1 MFFAS
6 LRIFF
11 KVKQTIE
18 LEDFIMLTII
28 SFILTI
34 IGSINWLL
42 IGLLQYDFV
51 AGIFG
56 YQASVFSRI
65 IYIIIGISSAILL
78 FKLIKGKG
86 VISVFS
92 KNNKKD
98 LKKNVD
104 KVLTKSSNDQSYA
117 NSNVEA
123 GRDEYYER
131 EEPYSRSRGEH
142 YDDGHHYH
150 HRDSGL
156 FDEHFDDN
164 DRYN

>member
-1 MFFAS
+1 MFFNS

-11 KVKQTIE
+11 VVTQTIT
-18 LEDFIMLTII
+18 LEDIIMLTII
-28 SFILTI
+28 CFILTI
-34 IGSINWLL
+34 LGNINWLL

-78 FKLIKGKG
+78 YKLIKGKG
-86 VISVFS
+86 VVSVFS

-98 LKKNVD
+98 LKKNID
-104 KVLTKSSNDQSYA
+104 KLLAKSSDKERYA
-117 NSNVEA
+117 NSNIEA
-123 GRDEYYER
+123 GKDEFFDR
-131 EEPYSRSRGEH
+131 EEPYSHSRGE
-142 YDDGHHYH
+142 YYENHHYH

-156 FDEHFDDN
+156 FDEHFDDKDN
-164 DRYN
+164 Y

>member
-104 KVLTKSSNDQSYA
+104 KVLDLSIK
-117 NSNVEA
+117 
-123 GRDEYYER
+123 
-131 EEPYSRSRGEH
+131 
-142 YDDGHHYH
+142 
-150 HRDSGL
+150 
-156 FDEHFDDN
+156 
-164 DRYN
+164 